1 MRILIVGLNYAP
13 EQVGIARYTTGLAEA
28 LAARGHAI
36 RVVAAQPYYP
46 QWRTYDGHRGVR
58 FITTQENGVVVTR
71 CPIYVPAQPSGG
83 KRIIHHASF
92 AAAVTGPALAA
103 ARRLRPKIVLT
114 IAPSLI
120 GAPVARLAAR
130 VAGARSWLHVQ
141 DFEIEAA
148 FATGL
153 MRNSSVG
160 ARAALAFQRRVITG
174 FDRVSSI
181 SAPMCAKLA
190 AISVPPDR
198 IVEFRNWADIGGIRP
213 LDGPSPYRAELGLGE
228 AKVALYSGNIA
239 NKQGIGVVVDAAR
252 RLARRPDIAF
262 LICGEGPQKAELVRG
277 AADLPQ
283 VRFVPLQPAER
294 LSDLLGLATVHLLPQ
309 LAGAADLLLPSKLT
323 NMLASGRPVVAT
335 ADAGTGLAVEVEGCG
350 IVTAPGDA
358 AALAGAIESLV
369 DNPTRAA
376 ALGREA
382 RTRAEQRWS
391 DATIIGRFEAEL
403 SRLAGERD
411 RA

>member
-28 LAARGHAI
+28 LAKRGHDI

-58 FITTQENGVVVTR
+58 FTTTRENGVVVTR
-71 CPIYVPAQPSGG
+71 CPIYVPRWPSGSR
-83 KRIIHHASF
+83 RIIHHASF

-103 ARRLRPKIVLT
+103 ARRSRPQIVLT

-120 GAPVARLAAR
+120 GAPVARLAAQ
-130 VAGARSWLHVQ
+130 VAGARSWLHIQ

-153 MRNSSVG
+153 MRDTSRS
-160 ARAALAFQRRVITG
+160 ARWALAFQGRVITA
-174 FDRVSSI
+174 FDRVSTI

-190 AISVPPDR
+190 AIGVPADH
-198 IVEFRNWADIGGIRP
+198 IIELRNWADIGGIRP
-213 LDGPSPYRAELGLGE
+213 SSGPSPFRAELGVGD

-239 NKQGIGVVVDAAR
+239 SKQGIGIVVEAAR
-252 RLARRPDIAF
+252 LLARRPDIVF
-262 LICGEGPQKAELVRG
+262 LICGEGPQRAALERA
-277 AADLPQ
+277 AADLSS
-283 VRFVPLQPAER
+283 VRFLPLQPAAR

-335 ADAGTGLAVEVEGCG
+335 AEPGTGLAVEVDGCG
-350 IVTAPGDA
+350 VVTTPGDA
-358 AALAGAIESLV
+358 TALADAIERLV
-369 DNPTRAA
+369 DDPARTA
-376 ALGREA
+376 ALGRAA
-382 RTRAEQRWS
+382 RARAEERWS
-391 DATIIGRFEAEL
+391 GERIIGAFEMEL
-403 SRLAGERD
+403 ARVVESR
-411 RA
+411 